1 MRYRNSNARHKHET
15 ETKSEMKDLRKVDDF
30 IKRENGLSNSMMDG
44 ANNTRVSGED
54 SLATDLLD
62 TIVDNHVV
70 TGFIKDT
77 LKKEM

>member
-1 MRYRNSNARHKHET
+1 MQN
-15 ETKSEMKDLRKVDDF
+15 LREVDDF
-30 IKRENGLSNSMMDG
+30 IRSEKGLSNSRMEG

-62 TIVDNHVV
+62 TIADNHVV

-77 LKKEM
+77 LEKEMKD

>member
-1 MRYRNSNARHKHET
+1 MI
-15 ETKSEMKDLRKVDDF
+15 L
-30 IKRENGLSNSMMDG
+30 IKKEKGLSNSRIEG

-62 TIVDNHVV
+62 IIADNHVV

-77 LKKEM
+77 LEKEMKD

>member
-1 MRYRNSNARHKHET
+1 
-15 ETKSEMKDLRKVDDF
+15 
-30 IKRENGLSNSMMDG
+30 MMDG

-77 LKKEM
+77 LKKEMKDDH